1 MQEILDYNLIGWRN
15 QWIGH
20 HILLN
25 KRYILR
31 RSYTDKRISLLI
43 EKTKNLSL
51 TKIKNME
58 KPEPSPEEIA
68 GQVFLARNLFA
79 SMGFIIICQ
88 ILIFTVKFSQIK
100 PSIIQNVDTFT
111 RVKRIAPYF

>member
-1 MQEILDYNLIGWRN
+1 MQEVLDHNLIGWRN

-25 KRYILR
+25 KRYILP
-31 RSYTDKRISLLI
+31 RSYSDKRTSLLI
-43 EKTKNLSL
+43 EKTKRLSL
-51 TKIKNME
+51 TKIKDIQ

-68 GQVFLARNLFA
+68 EQAFLARNLFA
-79 SMGFIIICQ
+79 SMEFIIICQ

-100 PSIIQNVDTFT
+100 PSIIEGVDTFT